1 MAATLVFISILFSSA
16 TLVLSL
22 PSSNAS
28 RLASSPSPQTPLF
41 LQGVVKAI
49 AARERWEGEVRVSD
63 LDAGGARVG
72 GFQRYEFHVRVGRT
86 VVVSKLS
93 DEVLSWR
100 KARRAGAVEFGPD
113 LTAGTAVEGLMPV
126 VRDLELEGPL
136 DLRVSGGGD
145 DWLSLHL
152 PALNVTHRHLRRV
165 LVGNGIRVKL
175 EGAQEVSLIHP
186 YDIGLSLNGS
196 LATRRKEHK
205 QFWAFGY
212 SSCAPLLSVVVG
224 GSVSVIAVRNYSSLA
239 RVEAAFRSPNTV
251 ELLPEKCYNGHFKPA
266 SSCLFCS
273 ISKRLVLLDKAV
285 GSLLGDGVFQSG
297 STRFLKAKIMSSTL
311 VKFRLELER
320 DITKNDRV
328 WKKTAEWKT
337 KPTVERH
344 WFEIVARVDGERGLK
359 PVITKKLKRPF
370 IVADSTA
377 WSNVMSNLSFTQ
389 FPSVVVPPE
398 ALTLDVK
405 W

>member
-1 MAATLVFISILFSSA
+1 MAIILVFIFLLFSSA
-16 TLVLSL
+16 SPALSL
-22 PSSNAS
+22 PSSEAS
-28 RLASSPSPQTPLF
+28 LLASSPSPQSPSF

-49 AARERWEGEVRVSD
+49 AARERWEGDVRVSD
-63 LDAGGARVG
+63 LDAGSARVG
-72 GFQRYEFHVRVGRT
+72 GSQRYEFHVRVGRT
-86 VVVSKLS
+86 VLVLRLP

-100 KARRAGAVEFGPD
+100 KAHGSVEFGPD

-152 PALNVTHRHLRRV
+152 PALNITHRHLRRV
-165 LVGNGIRVKL
+165 IVGNGIRVKL

-196 LATRRKEHK
+196 LAARREEHK

-212 SSCAPLLSVVVG
+212 SSCAPILSVHVG
-224 GSVSVIAVRNYSSLA
+224 GSASVIAVRNRNSLA
-239 RVEAAFRSPNTV
+239 SIETSFKSPDTI
-251 ELLPEKCYNGHFKPA
+251 ELLSEKCYNGNFKQIP
-266 SSCLFCS
+266 SCLFCS
-273 ISKRLVLLDKAV
+273 ISKRLVLLEKAL
-285 GSLLGDGVFQSG
+285 GSVLGNRMFQSE
-297 STRFLKAKIMSSTL
+297 SVRFLKAKIMSSTFI
-311 VKFRLELER
+311 KFRLELER
-320 DITKNDRV
+320 DITTNDRV

-337 KPTVERH
+337 KRTVERH
-344 WFEIVARVDGERGLK
+344 WFEIVARVEGEGVLR
-359 PVITKKLKRPF
+359 PMIIKKLKRPF

-377 WSNVMSNLSFTQ
+377 WSNLMSNISFTQ
-389 FPSVVVPPE
+389 FPSIVVPPE

>member
-1 MAATLVFISILFSSA
+1 MTITLVFISLLFSSA
-16 TLVLSL
+16 SLALSL
-22 PSSNAS
+22 PSSH
-28 RLASSPSPQTPLF
+28 ASSSSPQFPLF

-49 AARERWEGEVRVSD
+49 AARERWKGEVRVSD
-63 LDAGGARVG
+63 LDAGSARVG
-72 GFQRYEFHVRVGRT
+72 GSQRYKFHVRVGRT
-86 VVVSKLS
+86 VLVLKLS

-100 KARRAGAVEFGPD
+100 KARGRGAVEFGPD
-113 LTAGTAVEGLMPV
+113 LMAGTAVEGLMPV

-152 PALNVTHRHLRRV
+152 PAPNITHRHLRRV

-175 EGAQEVSLIHP
+175 EGAQEVSLMHP

-196 LATRRKEHK
+196 LAARREEHT

-212 SSCAPLLSVVVG
+212 SSCAPILSVHVG
-224 GSVSVIAVRNYSSLA
+224 GSVSVITVRNHNSLA
-239 RVEAAFRSPNTV
+239 SVETAFKSPDTV
-251 ELLPEKCYNGHFKPA
+251 ELLSEKCYNGHFKQIP
-266 SSCLFCS
+266 SCLFCS
-273 ISKRLVLLDKAV
+273 IGKRLVLLEKV
-285 GSLLGDGVFQSG
+285 LGLGNRRFKSE
-297 STRFLKAKIMSSTL
+297 SARFLKAKIMSSTL

-320 DITKNDRV
+320 DITKDDRV

-344 WFEIVARVDGERGLK
+344 WFEIVARVEGERRLK
-359 PVITKKLKRPF
+359 LVITKKLKRPF
-370 IVADSTA
+370 IIADSTA
-377 WSNVMSNLSFTQ
+377 WSNLMSNISFTQ